1 LQAFI
6 EKEVSRMKVGI
17 AGTGFMGSTHAA
29 GWKETGS
36 LIAGFIAE
44 TVEEAQ
50 PLAAQYA
57 CRTYDSLDSLLLDID
72 VIDICTPTHLHKD
85 LVLKAA
91 KAGKHIICE
100 KPLGRTVEE
109 GREMIAACKK
119 AGVRLLVAHVARFFP
134 EYALAKAN
142 LDDNQIG
149 RVATLRFSRG
159 SFRPKKPAGN
169 WFLDE
174 EKSGGI
180 LLDLMI
186 HDFDLAR
193 WFAGEVESVYA
204 RKVTTTHPDA
214 SIDYAL
220 AILKHRNGAL
230 SHVAGAWAYPPPTFR
245 TSFEISGDAGMMQFD
260 SDAAS
265 PIKSLLKKL
274 EGDTPDVGLP
284 SSPVSESP
292 YTTQIKEFK
301 ATLLQNKPVRVS
313 AEDGL
318 AALQIAIA
326 AMESART
333 GKAVTLDPLP
343 EVLA

>member
-1 LQAFI
+1 
-6 EKEVSRMKVGI
+6 MKVGI

-36 LIAGFIAE
+36 SIIGFTAE

-57 CRTYDSLDSLLLDID
+57 CRAYDSLDSLFNDID

-85 LVLKAA
+85 MVLKAA
-91 KAGKHIICE
+91 GAGKHIICE

-119 AGVRLLVAHVARFFP
+119 AGVHLLVAHVARFFP
-134 EYALAKAN
+134 EYALARTNLKA
-142 LDDNQIG
+142 NQIG

-193 WFAGEVESVYA
+193 WFAGDVVSVFA
-204 RKVTTTHPDA
+204 RKVTTFHPDA
-214 SIDYAL
+214 PIDYAL
-220 AILKHRNGAL
+220 AILKHRDGAL

-260 SDAAS
+260 SDTAS
-265 PIKSLLKKL
+265 PIKSLLHTKK
-274 EGDTPDVGLP
+274 GDSPDVGLP
-284 SSPVSESP
+284 TSPVSESP

-301 ATLLQNKPVRVS
+301 NFLLHNKPVRVN

-333 GKAVTLDPLP
+333 GSVVTLDPLP